1 LNCRRVINDRVTLSK
16 RNQEIV
22 RQAAREAGDHLKGR
36 LPPCKFLKQRNS
48 YAHIWERLKA
58 RLGRSYKDCD
68 DLELDKILSLIE
80 YYRNNPC

>member
-1 LNCRRVINDRVTLSK
+1 MTSMSLSSENLK
-16 RNQEIV
+16 IV
-22 RQAAREAGDHLKGR
+22 RTAARDAGDHLKDK

-68 DLELDKILSLIE
+68 DLEMPKILSLIE
-80 YYRNNPC
+80 FYKNNPC

>member
-1 LNCRRVINDRVTLSK
+1 MTSMSLSSENLK
-16 RNQEIV
+16 IV
-22 RQAAREAGDHLKGR
+22 RSAARDAGDHLKDK

-68 DLELDKILSLIE
+68 DLEMPKILSLIE
-80 YYRNNPC
+80 FYKNNPC

>member
-1 LNCRRVINDRVTLSK
+1 MNTMSLSK
-16 RNQEIV
+16 ENLKIV
-22 RQAAREAGDHLKGR
+22 RAAARDAGDYLKYK

-68 DLELDKILSLIE
+68 DLEMPKILSLIDF
-80 YYRNNPC
+80 YKNNPC